1 MSISRVEYTKTNM
14 ANLALS
20 QLGSERLQ
28 VNDITTDTSIIAD
41 AINDFYVP
49 TLEEVT
55 SMSAWNC
62 CIKSIRLMGV
72 SEGRDTD
79 VFDSEI
85 DVITT
90 APSFHMS
97 NAYQLPADAIRVY
110 YASASSGHNF
120 KGSGLD
126 FEVNGR
132 ILNVN
137 AADPYIIYTAVPEN
151 DEHASSKDY
160 TSMDSLFARCFYTL
174 LAARTCVR
182 ITGSSELESAL
193 LDEFYNICLPDAMR
207 CDAIEGVNVL
217 KHGEDNREV
226 RVNQYT
232 TFEKV

>member
-1 MSISRVEYTKTNM
+1 MNRVDYTKTDM

-28 VNDITTDTSIIAD
+28 LSNLETDSSIIAD
-41 AINDFYVP
+41 AINDFYVA

-55 SMSAWNC
+55 AMSAWNC
-62 CIKSIRLMGV
+62 CIKSIRLSNSGD
-72 SEGRDTD
+72 SD
-79 VFDSEI
+79 VFDSTI
-85 DVITT
+85 SAST
-90 APSFHMS
+90 AEPTFHMS
-97 NAYQLPADAIRVY
+97 NAYTLPADAIRVY
-110 YASASSGHNF
+110 YASASAGHNF

-126 FEVNGR
+126 FEINGR
-132 ILNVN
+132 VLNVN
-137 AADPYIIYTAVPEN
+137 AADPYIIYSAVPEN
-151 DEHASSKDY
+151 GTGTNYY

-193 LDEFYNICLPDAMR
+193 LDEFYNIVLPDALR
-207 CDAIEGVNVL
+207 CDAIEGVNIL

-226 RVNQYT
+226 RINSYT

>member
-1 MSISRVEYTKTNM
+1 MDRVTYTKTDM

-28 VNDITTDTSIIAD
+28 LNSISDTSIIAD
-41 AINDFYVP
+41 AINDFYVA

-55 SMSAWNC
+55 AMSAWNC

-72 SEGRDTD
+72 SGGRDTD
-79 VFDSEI
+79 VFDSEV
-85 DVITT
+85 DLITT
-90 APSFHMS
+90 APTFHMS

-110 YASASSGHNF
+110 YASASTGHNF

-126 FEVNGR
+126 FEINGR
-132 ILNVN
+132 LLNVN
-137 AADPYIIYTAVPEN
+137 AADPYIIYSAVPEN
-151 DEHASSKDY
+151 DEHAESKDY
-160 TSMDSLFARCFYTL
+160 SSMDSLFARCFYTL

-217 KHGEDNREV
+217 KHGEDYREV

-232 TFEKV
+232 TFDKV